1 MPTPTIGLAGA
12 RTETVL
18 EVAIIAFLI
27 LLNGVF
33 ALSELAVVSSR
44 RARLRVMAA
53 AGRKGARRALELSSD
68 PGRFLSTV
76 QIGIT
81 LVGILAGAYSG
92 ATFGSELAFWL
103 EARGVSDR
111 VAEPLGFGIIV
122 ACLTYLSLIIGELVP
137 KHLALR
143 NAEGIACAVA
153 PAMSLMSRIAAPLV
167 WLLNI
172 STRLVLRILGR
183 TAEAEETVTEEE
195 IKSLIAEAE
204 SAGVL
209 EADEQRLL
217 VGVMR
222 LGDRSV
228 KGVMTPR
235 TEVSWLDLKSSDE
248 ETKRVLI
255 ETPHSML
262 PVGEGSPDAM
272 VGIVQARD
280 LLASVL
286 QNQPLDIKKRMRPAA
301 VVPDTMD
308 ALDVMA
314 QLRTAD
320 VKMAL
325 VHDEYG
331 HFEGLVTPADLLEA
345 ISGPTSGEDTGETQ
359 VVQRDDGSWLI
370 SGWMAV
376 DEMADLL
383 GIVLPAHRDY
393 QTAAGFLLS
402 HLQHLPK
409 VGESVVALGWEF
421 EVVDLDGRR
430 IDRVI
435 AKRLPSRARARF

>member
-1 MPTPTIGLAGA
+1 MATPTTGPCKA
-12 RTETVL
+12 RAEIVF
-18 EVAIIAFLI
+18 EFAIIAFLI

-44 RARLRVMAA
+44 RARLRVLAA
-53 AGRKGARRALELSSD
+53 AGRKGARRALALSSD

-92 ATFGSELAFWL
+92 ATFGNDLAQWL
-103 EARGVSDR
+103 ERRGVSDA

-122 ACLTYLSLIIGELVP
+122 AGLTYLSLIIGELVP

-143 NAEGIACAVA
+143 NAEEIACAVA
-153 PAMSLMSRIAAPLV
+153 PAMTLMSRVGAPLV

-172 STRLVLRILGR
+172 STRLVLRVLGR

-235 TEVSWLDLKSSDE
+235 TEVSWLDLRASEE

-255 ETPHSML
+255 KTPHSML
-262 PVGEGSPDAM
+262 PVGEGSADAM
-272 VGIVQARD
+272 VGVVQARD

-314 QLRTAD
+314 QLRTAE

-345 ISGPTSGEDTGETQ
+345 ISGPTSGEDAGETQ
-359 VVQRDDGSWLI
+359 VVERDDGSWLI

-383 GIVLPAHRDY
+383 RIVLPATRDY

-409 VGESVVALGWEF
+409 VGETVVALGWEF

-435 AKRLPSRARARF
+435 AKRLPLRPRAGY

>member
-1 MPTPTIGLAGA
+1 MPTPTIGPPGA

-92 ATFGSELAFWL
+92 ATFGSDLAFWL
-103 EARGVSDR
+103 EARGVPDR

-153 PAMSLMSRIAAPLV
+153 PAMSLMSRVAAPLV

-183 TAEAEETVTEEE
+183 TAEPEETVTEEE

-235 TEVSWLDLKSSDE
+235 TEVSWLDLNAGDE

-255 ETPHSML
+255 DTPHSML

-314 QLRTAD
+314 QLRAAD

-345 ISGPTSGEDTGETQ
+345 ISGHTSGEDTGETQ
-359 VVQRDDGSWLI
+359 VVQRNDGSWLI

-383 GIVLPAHRDY
+383 GIVLPANRDY

-409 VGESVVALGWEF
+409 VGERVVALGWEY

-430 IDRVI
+430 IDRII
-435 AKRLPSRARARF
+435 AKRLPTRARARF

>member
-1 MPTPTIGLAGA
+1 MFEL
-12 RTETVL
+12 
-18 EVAIIAFLI
+18 AIIGFLI

-44 RARLRVMAA
+44 RARLRVLAA
-53 AGRKGARRALELSSD
+53 AGRKGARRALALSTD

-92 ATFGSELAFWL
+92 ATFGTDLALWL
-103 EARGVSDR
+103 ETRGVPDR

-122 ACLTYLSLIIGELVP
+122 AALTFLSLVIGELVP

-143 NAEGIACAVA
+143 KPEEIACAVA
-153 PAMSLMSRIAAPLV
+153 PAMTLMSRVAAPLV
-167 WLLNI
+167 WLLNV
-172 STRLVLRILGR
+172 STRLVLRLLGR
-183 TAEAEETVTEEE
+183 TAEAKETVTEEE

-235 TEVSWLDLKSSDE
+235 TEVSWLDLTADE
-248 ETKRVLI
+248 TEIKRVLI
-255 ETPHSML
+255 ETPHSLL
-262 PVGEGSPDAM
+262 PVGEGSADA
-272 VGIVQARD
+272 VIGVVQARD

-286 QNQPLDIKKRMRPAA
+286 QNQPLDIRKRMRPAP
-301 VVPDTMD
+301 VVPDSMD
-308 ALDVMA
+308 ALDVMG
-314 QLRTAD
+314 QLRSAE

-345 ISGPTSGEDTGETQ
+345 ISGPTTSGEDAGETQ

-383 GIVLPAHRDY
+383 GIVLPANRDY

-402 HLQHLPK
+402 HLQRLPK
-409 VGESVVALGWEF
+409 VGETVIAMGWEF

-435 AKRLPSRARARF
+435 AKRLPSRVRAGY

>member
-1 MPTPTIGLAGA
+1 MTTPTIGHA
-12 RTETVL
+12 RPERRPVF
-18 EVAIIAFLI
+18 EFAIIAFLI

-44 RARLRVMAA
+44 RARLRVLAA
-53 AGRKGARRALELSSD
+53 AGRKGARRALALSSD

-92 ATFGSELAFWL
+92 ATFGNDLAQWL
-103 EARGVSDR
+103 EHHGVSDA
-111 VAEPLGFGIIV
+111 VAEPLGFGLIV
-122 ACLTYLSLIIGELVP
+122 ACLTYLSLIVGELVP

-143 NAEGIACAVA
+143 NAEEIACAVA
-153 PAMSLMSRIAAPLV
+153 PAMTLMSRVGAPLV
-167 WLLNI
+167 WFLNI
-172 STRLVLRILGR
+172 STRLVLRLLGR

-235 TEVSWLDLKSSDE
+235 TEVSWLDLKASDE

-255 ETPHSML
+255 ETPHSLL
-262 PVGEGSPDAM
+262 PVGEGSADAM
-272 VGIVQARD
+272 VGVVQARD

-286 QNQPLDIKKRMRPAA
+286 QNQPLDIRKRMRPAA
-301 VVPDTMD
+301 IVPDTMD

-314 QLRTAD
+314 QLRAAE

-325 VHDEYG
+325 VLDEYG

-345 ISGPTSGEDTGETQ
+345 ISGPTSGEDVGETQ

-383 GIVLPAHRDY
+383 GIVLPATRDY

-402 HLQHLPK
+402 HLQRLPK
-409 VGESVVALGWEF
+409 VGETVVALGWEF

-435 AKRLPSRARARF
+435 AKRLPSRPRAGY